1 MPNDE
6 KKKPLVTLDA
16 ANNQDITRQDLAKP
30 DGQMGVDWAGNQ
42 SSQQQTVDDGVPTLT
57 GQQVDNIKRTPTGVK
72 MDDIN
77 KVPGKS
83 TPTISQSAINSG
95 VLAGA
100 PSNVVIQHMLDTER
114 KPRTPEEQERLE
126 KKRKRD
132 ALFAA
137 IGDGISALSNL
148 YFTTKGSPSAD
159 QSKSLSKAVHDKA
172 KKEDKEYET
181 AMDRRIRLLKEQRA
195 EYYRN
200 EELKI
205 KQGLAEAEKAA
216 MEAKTANDIKKAE
229 DLMKYYTKKNQ
240 ILEEEKQAAEQRAKE
255 KAEQEK
261 KESEN
266 RIKNRDSRT
275 ASQNKKEEKIGN
287 AALSNAASNKKKAD
301 ADVANKR
308 DMIKKRRSSGG
319 GGGSSKYTGPTYSA
333 NYDAKTGELKGYT
346 VKGRGTT
353 PPTKTGGSAKSKF
366 SIHKK

>member
-16 ANNQDITRQDLAKP
+16 ANNQDITIQDLTKP
-30 DGQMGVDWAGNQ
+30 ESQIGAGWAGNQ
-42 SSQQQTVDDGVPTLT
+42 VGTELEDDTPTLT
-57 GQQVDNIKRTPTGVK
+57 EPQVNNIKHAPIGVK

-100 PSNVVIQHMLDTER
+100 PKEVVIQQMLDGGR
-114 KPRTPEEQERLE
+114 KPRTPEEQAALD
-126 KKRKRD
+126 KKRRRD

-159 QSKSLSKAVHDKA
+159 QSKSLSKAIRDRDE
-172 KKEDKEYET
+172 KEDKEYES

-205 KQGLAEAEKAA
+205 KNQLAEAEKAA
-216 MEAKTANDIKKAE
+216 KEAKTENDRKRAE
-229 DLMKYYTKKNQ
+229 DYMGYLTKKNQ
-240 ILEEEKQAAEQRAKE
+240 ILENEKKAEEKRAKE
-255 KAEQEK
+255 EAERK
-261 KESEN
+261 KRESDNLIETRN
-266 RIKNRDSRT
+266 SRT
-275 ASQNKKEEKIGN
+275 ASYNEKNKKTGD
-287 AALSNAASNKKKAD
+287 AALMNAASNKKKAD
-301 ADVANKR
+301 ADVANKQ
-308 DMIKKRRSSGG
+308 DMIRKRRSSGGG

-346 VKGRGTT
+346 VKGRGTE
-353 PPTKTGGSAKSKF
+353 PPKSTGGKSAKSQF
-366 SIHKK
+366 SIHK

>member
-16 ANNQDITRQDLAKP
+16 ANNQDITIQDLKKP
-30 DGQMGVDWAGNQ
+30 ENQVGEDWAGKQ
-42 SSQQQTVDDGVPTLT
+42 AIQPQTVGDDLPTLT

-100 PSNVVIQHMLDTER
+100 PKEVVIQQMLDGGR
-114 KPRTPEEQERLE
+114 KPRTPEEQAALD
-126 KKRKRD
+126 KKRRRD

-159 QSKSLSKAVHDKA
+159 QSKSLSKAIRDRDE
-172 KKEDKEYET
+172 KEDKEYET

-195 EYYRN
+195 EYFRN

-205 KQGLAEAEKAA
+205 KKQLAEAEKAA
-216 MEAKTANDIKKAE
+216 KEAKTANDLKKAE
-229 DLMKYYTKKNQ
+229 DMREYYTKRIQ
-240 ILEEEKQAAEQRAKE
+240 ILKEEKQAAEQRAKE

-275 ASQNKKEEKIGN
+275 ASQNAKEKKIGDAATRN
-287 AALSNAASNKKKAD
+287 ASSNEKKAN
-301 ADVANKR
+301 AYSSSVANQNYNRDRDTTDKINKR
-308 DMIKKRRSSGG
+308 G
-319 GGGSSKYTGPTYSA
+319 
-333 NYDAKTGELKGYT
+333 
-346 VKGRGTT
+346 
-353 PPTKTGGSAKSKF
+353 KTGGKTGGKKYTNTKSLGL
-366 SIHKK
+366 